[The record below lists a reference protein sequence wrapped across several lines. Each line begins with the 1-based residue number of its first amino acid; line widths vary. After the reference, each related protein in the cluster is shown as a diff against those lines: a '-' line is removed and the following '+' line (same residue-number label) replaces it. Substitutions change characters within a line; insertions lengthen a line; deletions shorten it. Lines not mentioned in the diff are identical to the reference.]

1 MRPGDEVAGRYVFK
15 EVVGAG
21 RSGDVWLVHD
31 TLIDQYVAAKPG
43 RAASARGSGARHL
56 LDEPRALAKFRDHP
70 HVVTLFDVLP
80 ASEVADAASDGVA
93 DGGGADGGVADGD
106 GAAART
112 EGDGGDRPGARTE
125 TGGATGGGATTTG
138 GGTTADDG
146 GGAGEQAYWFVMEYV
161 SGGSLDRLPPMSPR
175 QAARIGVEL
184 ADALASLHDNGVVHC
199 DIKPANVGLSRRG
212 TAMLLDFGAA
222 HRVDGT
228 ATAVAEG
235 PFSFT
240 PDYAAP
246 ELAMGDEP
254 RPASDVFCL
263 AATLYAL
270 VTGSPPRGGQTTVGT
285 GREGARGP
293 GPVTERLSYWMAERG
308 VVEIDADAVGPLQ
321 PVLAAML
328 RHDPARRPAA
338 AEAGRLLAAVAAGS
352 APASDRTAP
361 RPAERVRQRLAA
373 ALTLGAT
380 VAAAVTAG
388 VALLPGD
395 GTGTGARGAAG
406 ARGTSSPDN
415 AVDGTA
421 HRGRTGGAG
430 APGDGAPDGTAGSP
444 VGDPRTADLRALVD
458 PAALGPFGAA
468 ERAPELGDFD
478 RCALRVHTGG
488 GSRVEVA
495 VRLRAGTP
503 PEDGG
508 TRQGDRLPTR
518 EGEFGGAA
526 TPHAVADRATAG
538 TPAAG
543 PSPRRSPADP
553 LTCALLD
560 DRTLA
565 AVATLRTR

>member
-93 DGGGADGGVADGD
+93 DGGGA
-106 GAAART
+106 AART

-125 TGGATGGGATTTG
+125 TGGATGDGATTTG
-138 GGTTADDG
+138 GATTADDG

-270 VTGSPPRGGQTTVGT
+270 VTGAPPRGGQTTVGT

-361 RPAERVRQRLAA
+361 RPAARVRQRLAA

-380 VAAAVTAG
+380 VAAAV
-388 VALLPGD
+388 ALLPGD
-395 GTGTGARGAAG
+395 GTGTGARDAAG
-406 ARGTSSPDN
+406 ARGTSSADS

-430 APGDGAPDGTAGSP
+430 APGNGAPDGTAGSP
-444 VGDPRTADLRALVD
+444 VGDPRTADPCALVD
-458 PAALGPFGAA
+458 PAALGRFGAA
-468 ERAPELGDFD
+468 ERAPEQGHFD

-488 GSRVEVA
+488 GSRGDVA

-503 PEDGG
+503 PEDDG
-508 TRQGDRLPTR
+508 TCDVRVTYRTYRSATGMLRVRVTGDRGDAEPCA
-518 EGEFGGAA
+518 AA
-526 TPHAVADRATAG
+526 TR
-538 TPAAG
+538 PA
-543 PSPRRSPADP
+543 R
-553 LTCALLD
+553 
-560 DRTLA
+560 A